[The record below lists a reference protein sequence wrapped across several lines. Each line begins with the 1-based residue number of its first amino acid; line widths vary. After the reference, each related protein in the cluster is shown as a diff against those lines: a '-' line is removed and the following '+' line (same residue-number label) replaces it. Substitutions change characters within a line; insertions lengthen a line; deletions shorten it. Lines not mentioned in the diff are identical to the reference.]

1 MEEYRYF
8 MRKIRLFLEM
18 SDEIIKK
25 ESSKSLINGV
35 SKCLLFAIIIYLINQ
50 NQTNKKKYKYTVN

>member
-1 MEEYRYF
+1 
-8 MRKIRLFLEM
+8 MRVDPILEM

-35 SKCLLFAIIIYLINQ
+35 SKFLLFAIIIYLINNSQ
-50 NQTNKKKYKYTVN
+50 INKNRKKYTAK